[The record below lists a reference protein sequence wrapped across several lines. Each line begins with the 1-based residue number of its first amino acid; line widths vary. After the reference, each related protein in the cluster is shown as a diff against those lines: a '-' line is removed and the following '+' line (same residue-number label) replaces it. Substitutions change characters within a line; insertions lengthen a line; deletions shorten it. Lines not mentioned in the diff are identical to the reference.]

1 MKQRNRVFQL
11 TLTAVFLAVIIVMSF
26 TPVGYL
32 KVGLVEITLL
42 VLPVALGAVTIGTG
56 AGAFLGLAFGATSFI
71 QCFGMSQF
79 GAMMLSI
86 NPVFTAIVCFVPRIL
101 LGFCAG
107 LLFKALAKTKIPDGV
122 SAGITALCASLINT
136 VCFVGLLIVLF
147 GKTEYIM
154 SMMESVGAK
163 NLLLFGVAFAGV
175 NSLVEAGANAVLG
188 GVIGGVLLKMKKRI

>member
-1 MKQRNRVFQL
+1 MKQRNRVLQL
-11 TLTAVFLAVIIVMSF
+11 TLTAVFLAIIIVMSF

-32 KVGLVEITLL
+32 KAGLVEITLL
-42 VLPVALGAVTIGTG
+42 VLPVALGAITVGTG

-79 GAMMLSI
+79 GAMLLSI
-86 NPVFTAIVCFVPRIL
+86 NPVFAAIVCFVPRIL

-107 LLFKALAKTKIPDGV
+107 LLFKALAKTKIPSGV

-147 GKTEYIM
+147 GKTDYIR
-154 SMMESVGAK
+154 SMMESVGAR
-163 NLLLFGVAFAGV
+163 NLLLFGFAFAGV
-175 NSLVEAGANAVLG
+175 NSLVEAAANAVLG
-188 GVIGGVLLKMKKRI
+188 GLIGGVLLKLKKRI